1 MAVNKEPYILLSIYS
16 GLYEEL
22 YKTKPTINRYKEKW
36 AMQDVID
43 SIGFDRARDV
53 LSYYFQTGKNRHPLN
68 FFYNNFERIEDMM
81 MQIKEDKAN
90 RSRMLKETKKM
101 VEEN

>member
-22 YKTKPTINRYKEKW
+22 YSVKPTINRYKEKW

-43 SIGFDRARDV
+43 SIGFERSKDV
-53 LSYYFQTGKNRHPLN
+53 LGYYFQTGKNRHPLN